1 MEKEKNLHNTIYD
14 DVFRT
19 IVEKMSWML
28 IPVINE
34 VFHTNYSQHEK
45 ITVLHNEH
53 HRGEG
58 EVITDTCLLIGG
70 HLYHIECQ
78 SWPDSRMEIRM
89 IEYDFYIA
97 LEYVQKKNN
106 TYVMELP
113 RSCTLYLRHTANT
126 PDFLKVLLQIPDARN
141 TSRHKEITYEVP
153 VVKIQKYS
161 KEDIF
166 KKKLI
171 AFLPYYILRYEK
183 NLKAIDSDK
192 EKLQTLL
199 KEYET
204 IKDMLN
210 EELSGKDHAAIYTD
224 LVNLILRISDYFLKS
239 TKHLKKGVADVMG
252 GKVLQLES
260 ERLRAEGKAEG
271 EARMVKLISLLLEQ
285 GKNEEIAKITSD
297 AKLREE
303 YYTLYN
309 IP

>member
-89 IEYDFYIA
+89 IEYDFFIA
-97 LEYVQKKNN
+97 LEHARKEEGEYI
-106 TYVMELP
+106 MELP
-113 RSCTLYLRHTANT
+113 RSCTLYLRHTEQT
-126 PDFLKVLLQIPDARN
+126 PDFLKVHLLIPDARD
-141 TSRHKEITYEVP
+141 TSRHQEVEYETP
-153 VVKIQKYS
+153 VIKVQKYS
-161 KEDIF
+161 LKEIF
-166 KKKLI
+166 GKKLM
-171 AFLPYYILRYEK
+171 AFLPYYIMRYEK
-183 NLKAIDSDK
+183 QLKLLEEDR
-192 EKLQTLL
+192 EQLRQLL
-199 KEYET
+199 KEYESM
-204 IKDMLN
+204 KEMLE
-210 EELSGKDHAAIYTD
+210 EELCGEENAADYTD
-224 LVNLILRISDYFLKS
+224 LINLILRISDYFLEANK
-239 TKHLKKGVADVMG
+239 KVRKGVADVMG

-260 ERLRAEGKAEG
+260 ERLMELG
-271 EARMVKLISLLLEQ
+271 EAKGELRLGKLVTELLKQ
-285 GKNEEIAKITSD
+285 GKTEEVLKVTSD
-297 AKLREE
+297 AEAREE
-303 YYTLYN
+303 YYRMYG
-309 IP
+309 I